1 MICGPKKK
9 QTSVLMISNG
19 PKAIVMLDLNF
30 PKSSK
35 VKEIKHPNT
44 EARNNIKIAS
54 RGPPINNPNAK
65 HSLTSPPPIHLP
77 FDI

>member
-9 QTSVLMISNG
+9 QTDVLIINNG
-19 PKAIVMLDLNF
+19 PKAIVIFDLNL
-30 PKSSK
+30 PNSSNIN
-35 VKEIKHPNT
+35 EIKQPIT
-44 EARNNIKIAS
+44 EARKSIKIAS
-54 RGPPINNPNAK
+54 SGPPINNPNAK